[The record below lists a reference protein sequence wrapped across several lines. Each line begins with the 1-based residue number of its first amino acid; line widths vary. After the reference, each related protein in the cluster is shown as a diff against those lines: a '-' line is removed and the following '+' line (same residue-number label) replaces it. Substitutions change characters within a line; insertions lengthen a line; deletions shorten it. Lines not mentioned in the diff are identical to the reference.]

1 MSSNKKTNLTILAL
15 YPTAYG
21 VGYALFYTPKTLVDF
36 GLGHIRPVNSKK
48 SLERIQKYLSYYEP
62 DIVLLRG
69 FEKREEKLYKRTQK
83 LIQAISGESENLGL
97 KVHHYT
103 RSEIKE
109 VFAQFGRNSKYQ
121 IAQKIIEWY
130 PKTKQYEFPKRKRW
144 MAENH
149 FAGVFDAISLGVV
162 HYYLTQ

>member
-1 MSSNKKTNLTILAL
+1 MKVKQSSGTILAL

-21 VGYALFYTPKTLVDF
+21 VGYALLYTPNKLVDC

-48 SLERIQKYLSYYEP
+48 SLERMEKYLSFYEP

-83 LIQAISGESENLGL
+83 LIQAISEKAEDLGL

-103 RSEIKE
+103 RTQIKE
-109 VFAQFGRNSKYQ
+109 VFAQFGKNSKYE
-121 IAQKIIEWY
+121 ISQKIIEWY
-130 PKTKQYEFPKRKRW
+130 PRTQEYEYPKRKRW

-149 FAGVFDAISLGVV
+149 FAGVFDAISLGIV